1 MPNISCF
8 RCGDKGHYAGNCPG
22 EQTSAEQEHHMDATE
37 DRQGA
42 SGIQEEN
49 TSDRGDQNLQIDN
62 GKISNDNA
70 TAVHFQWAQ
79 IGLNQTEGDSSS
91 PQQH

>member
-1 MPNISCF
+1 
-8 RCGDKGHYAGNCPG
+8 
-22 EQTSAEQEHHMDATE
+22 MDATE
-37 DRQGA
+37 DHQGA
-42 SGIQEEN
+42 SCIQEEN
-49 TSDRGDQNLQIDN
+49 TSDQGDQNLQIDN

-91 PQQH
+91 PQQHRHSNWHWVDIFGLQQHKNAVKHLKE